1 MVGRAVPPRHPLEGG
16 DAVTRVAHD
25 VDDLRPREDTHE
37 HVDVAEVSWP
47 LLAPTRARKTLGI
60 GEQDGADRRSK
71 RGRPIGDPTD
81 DRLAVEAEIVK
92 QVAASGDE
100 LPESQPVGPLLEV
113 PEPKPLSICRKEEP
127 CSGAIA
133 MRGWL

>member
-1 MVGRAVPPRHPLEGG
+1 
-16 DAVTRVAHD
+16 